1 MVHNK
6 QVSFLG
12 KWGSGPLRT
21 SGRVDITYLRVVFYK
36 GIFHQLQPALDCFRI
51 IKGQALSACLAYLA
65 HTNC

>member
-36 GIFHQLQPALDCFRI
+36 GIFHQLQLAFEIVSVLGFGHSNICVV
-51 IKGQALSACLAYLA
+51 LSHY
-65 HTNC
+65 